1 MAAMLS
7 ITWESDSV
15 PVPVLHLKGRL
26 DAEGSVQL
34 CETVRAFLRQTDQPD
49 LVVDL
54 AGLEFVAST
63 GLATFL
69 LLTEEFV
76 EIHGTIVFANAIPT
90 VMQVLSL
97 LNIDQFLTL
106 ATSEE
111 AAFGMIG
118 A

>member
-1 MAAMLS
+1 MAEMLS

-15 PVPVLHLKGRL
+15 PVPVLRLKGRL
-26 DAEGSVQL
+26 KADGSVQL
-34 CETVRAFLRQTDQPD
+34 RETVRTFLRQTDKPA

-76 EIHGTIVFANAIPT
+76 EIQGTIVFANAIPA
-90 VMQVLSL
+90 VMQVISL

-111 AAFGMIG
+111 VAFGMIG

>member
-1 MAAMLS
+1 MAEILS
-7 ITWESDSV
+7 ITWESDSA
-15 PVPVLHLKGRL
+15 PVPVLRLKGRL
-26 DAEGSVQL
+26 NADGSVQL
-34 CETVRAFLRQTDQPD
+34 RETVRTFLQQADKPG

-76 EIHGTIVFANAIPT
+76 ETKGTIVFANAIPA
-90 VMQVLSL
+90 VMQVMSL

-111 AAFGMIG
+111 VALGMIG
-118 A
+118 T

>member
-1 MAAMLS
+1 MAELLS
-7 ITWESDSV
+7 ITLESDSV
-15 PVPVLHLKGRL
+15 PVPVLHMKGRL
-26 DAEGSVQL
+26 DADGSVQFR
-34 CETVRAFLRQTDQPD
+34 EAARAFLRQTDKPN

-76 EIHGTIVFANAIPT
+76 EVQGTIVFANAIPA

-111 AAFGMIG
+111 VAFGMIG